1 MLRPPIL
8 VLALALTLAG
18 CASAP
23 FELSDSEW
31 QSLSVAQKV
40 ELRWRWL
47 ALQQHPP
54 AAVLS
59 SAPNATATAALVEL
73 KERNQDLA
81 RQLEESRRTVARLEQ
96 QIAAARNGAG
106 P

>member
-23 FELSDSEW
+23 FELSDRDW
-31 QSLSVAQKV
+31 QSLSLSQKV

-54 AAVLS
+54 AAILS
-59 SAPNATATAALVEL
+59 SAPNSNATAALVEL
-73 KERNQDLA
+73 KERNLELA
-81 RQLEESRRTVARLEQ
+81 RQLDESRRTVARLEQ
-96 QIAAARNGAG
+96 EIAAARTGAA